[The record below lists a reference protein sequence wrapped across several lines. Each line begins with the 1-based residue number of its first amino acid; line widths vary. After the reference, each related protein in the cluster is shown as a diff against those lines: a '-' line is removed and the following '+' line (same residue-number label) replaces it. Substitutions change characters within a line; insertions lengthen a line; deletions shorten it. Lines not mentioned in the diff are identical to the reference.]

1 MRKDSLKNNL
11 FLVSKSPSFTILMLS
26 RRTYNRIRNALAI
39 LWEKLILDM
48 KIKSNGKRTTFRAL
62 KEEIPTMNT
71 QIFTNLIYLMV
82 KYSKMEN
89 KFQPWTQRSRKI
101 LISRKYLENKDNFK
115 FIKVINLIFW
125 EQRIMSIANSR

>member
-11 FLVSKSPSFTILMLS
+11 FLVSKNPSFTILMLS
-26 RRTYNRIRNALAI
+26 RRTCSRIRNALAI